1 MSPSSAHS
9 KLWDLAQASQPLWNV
24 GGGRICNR
32 RESDQVIRWNPCL
45 HPGPPRTSTSHAATS
60 PDPVHCSFP
69 PVFMSRYINVL
80 NELSAENTMTVSV
93 AAKLRNVERVEK
105 DKPYC
110 TQPPLKA
117 KMYGNATLRSALCHA
132 QAEPDQKLQKEECK
146 MKYRY
151 L

>member
-1 MSPSSAHS
+1 
-9 KLWDLAQASQPLWNV
+9 
-24 GGGRICNR
+24 
-32 RESDQVIRWNPCL
+32 
-45 HPGPPRTSTSHAATS
+45 
-60 PDPVHCSFP
+60 
-69 PVFMSRYINVL
+69 MSRYINVL